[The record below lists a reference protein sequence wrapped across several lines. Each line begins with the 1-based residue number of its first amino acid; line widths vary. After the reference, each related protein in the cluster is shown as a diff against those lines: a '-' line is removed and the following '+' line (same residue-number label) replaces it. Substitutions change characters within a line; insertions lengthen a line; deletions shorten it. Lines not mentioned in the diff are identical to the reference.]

1 MASFCTLFVQ
11 KIDFR
16 KMQTFISETLNT
28 ILTKQKSFE
37 NTVFVLPSQRAGVFV
52 KQALKETIEVGFL
65 PRILNIEQFI
75 EEVSGLH
82 KIDSIQILF
91 HFYAIYKKVENEPED
106 FENFISWAFTVV
118 QDFNE
123 VDQHLV
129 DPKQIFTYLRDIQRL
144 KNWSV
149 KKPFQETKM
158 VKNHFSFLEKLETY
172 YTEFYQFLLEKKIG
186 YQGLIYREATKKIET
201 YIDKNKRQNFVFMGF
216 NALNKAEEYLFQQ
229 LLSAGNTDVYWD
241 IDVNFL
247 KNNHQAGTFIRKYK
261 AEWKYYLTN
270 PISTVSSNF
279 ERDKNIEV
287 IGASKNSTQIKYVGE
302 LLNKLPNYNKT
313 AYVLADESL
322 LPITLNSLPKKVE
335 AVNITMGYPLKDIP
349 TTSLFISIFQLF
361 LTQVK
366 LNKSQTEQFYYKD
379 VLQFFKHA
387 AILPLLIV
395 DGNNILDTIAI
406 KISED
411 NDAFISKNQIESF
424 LKPLDKSV
432 KETIVALFFPIEKMQ
447 GFIQRILNLID
458 VLKEKANPLEKEYL
472 FRYFTVFSQLK
483 TFQSEYNFLKTFK
496 TIHQLFNQLL
506 NTESISFQGEPLQGL
521 QLMGMLET
529 RVLDFENVII
539 TSVNENILP
548 KNSKQNTFIPFDVK
562 LDFGLPTYREKD
574 AIFSYHFFRL
584 LQRAKNIYLL
594 YNSESDTFGGGE
606 KSRFIAQLLHLKKE
620 IKELQ
625 ISPKVTTEKTEVKVI
640 EKTDTIASIL
650 KEVAKKGFSPSALT
664 NYLYNPYQFYT
675 QKILKLSE
683 YKEVEETVASNTM
696 GTIIHDTLD
705 ALYQPYIGQFLSLDN
720 LKEMFAKVDELVS
733 FYFKEHFHNSDVFT
747 GKNRLI
753 FEVSKDYVNRFLE
766 NEKTLVSENNQLKII
781 ATEENLETTIEIES
795 FDFPIKI
802 RGQVDRIDELNGVT
816 RIIDYKTG
824 KVEASNLKVND
835 ISNIADEKYS
845 KAIQV
850 LLYGFMYS
858 KSNNIHQPIESGIIS
873 FKNLKSG
880 LIKVD
885 FGKKDYEITEDRITE
900 FINSIKELIK
910 EIFALSIPFTE
921 KIHEKRKI

>member
-1 MASFCTLFVQ
+1 
-11 KIDFR
+11 
-16 KMQTFISETLNT
+16 MQTFISETLNT

-37 NTVFVLPSQRAGVFV
+37 NTVFILPSQRAGVFV

-75 EEVSGLH
+75 EEVSELH
-82 KIDSIQILF
+82 KIDSVQLLF
-91 HFYAIYKKVENEPED
+91 HFYAIYKKAEPKPEE
-106 FENFISWAFTVV
+106 FENFISWAFTVI

-123 VDQHLV
+123 VDQHLINS
-129 DPKQIFTYLRDIQRL
+129 KEIFTYLKDIQRL
-144 KNWSV
+144 KNWTV
-149 KKPFQETKM
+149 KKPFEETNM
-158 VKNHFSFLEKLETY
+158 VKNHFSFLERLEIY
-172 YTEFYQFLLEKKIG
+172 YDTFYAFLLEKQIG

-201 YIDKNKRQNFVFMGF
+201 YITKNRHKNYIFMGF

-229 LLSAGNTDVYWD
+229 LLSGGNTDVYWD
-241 IDVNFL
+241 IDSSFL
-247 KNNHQAGTFIRKYK
+247 ENNHQAGTFIRKYTS
-261 AEWKYYLTN
+261 EWKYYQTN

-279 ERDKNIEV
+279 ELEKNIEV
-287 IGASKNSTQIKYVGE
+287 IGASKNTTQIKYAGE
-302 LLNKLPNYNKT
+302 LLNKLSNHNKT

-335 AVNITMGYPLKDIP
+335 AINITMGYPLKDIP
-349 TTSLFISIFQLF
+349 TTSLFTSIFQLF
-361 LTQVK
+361 LTQTK
-366 LNKSQTEQFYYKD
+366 LNKTHSEQFYYKD

-387 AILPLLIV
+387 SIQPLLI
-395 DGNNILDTIAI
+395 DNGNNLFDTISI
-406 KISED
+406 KIAKD
-411 NDAFISKNQIESF
+411 NDAFISKTQIASF
-424 LKPLDKSV
+424 LL
-432 KETIVALFFPIEKMQ
+432 PIEKKVRETIIDIFNPIEKTQ
-447 GFIQRILNLID
+447 DFIQRILNLIT
-458 VLKEKANPLEKEYL
+458 VLKETANPLEKEYL
-472 FRYFTVFSQLK
+472 FRFYTVFSQLH
-483 TFQSEYNFLKTFK
+483 TFQNEYSFLKTFK

-506 NTESISFQGEPLQGL
+506 NIESISFKGEPLQGL

-548 KNSKQNTFIPFDVK
+548 KNSAQNTFIPFDVK
-562 LDFGLPTYREKD
+562 LEFGLPTYREKD

-606 KSRFIAQLLHLKKE
+606 KSRFIAQLLNLKDG

-625 ISPKVTTEKTEVKVI
+625 ISPKVKTEKTEVKEI
-640 EKTDTIASIL
+640 EKTDEIISVL
-650 KEVAKKGFSPSALT
+650 NEVAKKGFSPSALT
-664 NYLYNPYQFYT
+664 SYLYNPYQFYT
-675 QKILKLSE
+675 QKVLKLSE
-683 YKEVEETVASNTM
+683 YNEVEETVASNTM

-705 ALYQPYIGQFLSLDN
+705 ALYQPYIGKYLTSKN
-720 LKEMFAKVDELVS
+720 IKEMFAKVDDLVS
-733 FYFKEHFHNSDVFT
+733 FYFKKHFHNSDIFT
-747 GKNRLI
+747 GKNRLT

-766 NEKTLVSENNQLKII
+766 NEKQLISENNQLKII
-781 ATEENLETTIEIES
+781 ATEENLETTIEIEG

-824 KVEASNLKVND
+824 KVEASSLKVLD
-835 ISNIADEKYS
+835 VSDIADEKYS

-850 LLYGFMYS
+850 LLYGYMYS
-858 KSNNIHQPIESGIIS
+858 KNNTVNNTIESGIIS

-885 FGKKDYEITEDRITE
+885 FDKKDYEITEQRIDD
-900 FINSIKELIK
+900 FIEAIKKLIK
-910 EIFALSIPFTE
+910 EIFDLSIPFIE
-921 KIHEKRKI
+921 KIHEKRNI

>member
-1 MASFCTLFVQ
+1 
-11 KIDFR
+11 
-16 KMQTFISETLNT
+16 MQTFITETLNT

-37 NTVFVLPSQRAGVFV
+37 NTVFVLPSQRARVFV

-65 PRILNIEQFI
+65 PSILNIEQFI
-75 EEVSGLH
+75 EEVSELH
-82 KIDSIQILF
+82 KIDSVQLLF
-91 HFYAIYKKVENEPED
+91 HFYAIYKKAEPKPEE
-106 FENFISWAFTVV
+106 FENFISWAFTVI

-123 VDQHLV
+123 VDQHLINS
-129 DPKQIFTYLRDIQRL
+129 KEIFTYLKDIQRL

-149 KKPFQETKM
+149 KKPFEETNM
-158 VKNHFSFLEKLETY
+158 VKNHFSFLEKLEIY
-172 YTEFYQFLLEKKIG
+172 YDRFYAFLLEKQIG

-201 YIDKNKRQNFVFMGF
+201 YITKNKHKNYIFMGF

-241 IDVNFL
+241 IDSSFL
-247 KNNHQAGTFIRKYK
+247 ENNHQAGTFIRKYTS
-261 AEWKYYLTN
+261 EWKYYQTN
-270 PISTVSSNF
+270 PVSKVSSNF
-279 ERDKNIEV
+279 ELEKNIQV
-287 IGASKNSTQIKYVGE
+287 IGASKNTTQIKYAGE
-302 LLNKLPNYNKT
+302 LLNKLSNHNKT

-335 AVNITMGYPLKDIP
+335 AINITMGYPLKDIP
-349 TTSLFISIFQLF
+349 TTSLFTSIFQLF
-361 LTQVK
+361 LTQTK
-366 LNKSQTEQFYYKD
+366 LNKTHSEQFYYKD

-387 AILPLLIV
+387 CIQPLLI
-395 DGNNILDTIAI
+395 DNGNNLFDTISI
-406 KISED
+406 KIAKD
-411 NDAFISKNQIESF
+411 NDAFISKTQIASF
-424 LKPLDKSV
+424 LLPLEKKV
-432 KETIVALFFPIEKMQ
+432 RETIIDIFHPIEKTQ
-447 GFIQRILNLID
+447 DFIQRILNLIA
-458 VLKEKANPLEKEYL
+458 VLKETANPLEKEYL
-472 FRYFTVFSQLK
+472 FRFYTVFSQLH
-483 TFQSEYNFLKTFK
+483 TFQNEYSFLKTFK

-506 NTESISFQGEPLQGL
+506 NIESISFKGEPLKGL

-548 KNSKQNTFIPFDVK
+548 KNSAQNTFIPFDVK
-562 LDFGLPTYREKD
+562 LEFGLPTYREKD

-606 KSRFIAQLLHLKKE
+606 KSRFIAQLLNLKDG

-625 ISPKVTTEKTEVKVI
+625 ISPKVKTEKTEVKEI
-640 EKTDTIASIL
+640 EKTDEIISVL
-650 KEVAKKGFSPSALT
+650 NQVAKKGFSPSALT
-664 NYLYNPYQFYT
+664 GYLYNPYQFYT

-683 YKEVEETVASNTM
+683 YNEVEETVASNTM

-705 ALYQPYIGQFLSLDN
+705 ALYQPYLGKYLTSENI
-720 LKEMFAKVDELVS
+720 KEMFAKVDDLVS
-733 FYFKEHFHNSDVFT
+733 FYFKKHFHNSDIFT
-747 GKNRLI
+747 GKNRLT

-766 NEKTLVSENNQLKII
+766 NEKQLISENNQLKII
-781 ATEENLETTIEIES
+781 ATEENLETTIEIEG

-824 KVEASNLKVND
+824 KVEASSLKVSD
-835 ISNIADEKYS
+835 VSSIADEKYS

-850 LLYGFMYS
+850 LLYGYMYS
-858 KSNNIHQPIESGIIS
+858 KSNTVSNPIESGIVS

-885 FGKKDYEITEDRITE
+885 FGKKDYEITEQRIDD
-900 FINSIKELIK
+900 FIEAIKKLIK
-910 EIFALSIPFTE
+910 EIFDQSIPFIE
-921 KIHEKRKI
+921 KIHEKHNV

>member
-1 MASFCTLFVQ
+1 
-11 KIDFR
+11 
-16 KMQTFISETLNT
+16 MQTFISETLDK

-37 NTVFVLPSQRAGVFV
+37 NTVFILPSQRAGVFV
-52 KQALKETIEVGFL
+52 KQALKEKIDVGFL
-65 PRILNIEQFI
+65 PKILNIEQLI
-75 EEVSGLH
+75 EEISGLH
-82 KIDSIQILF
+82 KIDSVQLLF
-91 HFYAIYKKVENEPED
+91 HFYAIYKKAETEPED
-106 FENFISWAFTVV
+106 FETFISWALTVI

-123 VDQHLV
+123 IDQHLV
-129 DPKQIFTYLRDIQRL
+129 NPKEIFTYLRDIQRL

-158 VKNHFSFLEKLETY
+158 VKNHFSFLEKLEVY
-172 YTEFYQFLLEKKIG
+172 YSQFYQFLLENKIG
-186 YQGLIYREATKKIET
+186 YQGLIYREATKSIEDYINKNNKI
-201 YIDKNKRQNFVFMGF
+201 NFVFMGF
-216 NALNKAEEYLFQQ
+216 NALNKAEENLFQE
-229 LLSAGNTDVYWD
+229 LLSTGKTSIYWD
-241 IDVNFL
+241 IDAEFL

-261 AEWKYYLTN
+261 SKWKYYDKN
-270 PISTVSSNF
+270 PLETISPNF
-279 ERDKNIEV
+279 ETSKNIEV
-287 IGASKNSTQIKYVGE
+287 IGASKNSTQIKYAGE
-302 LLNKLPNYNKT
+302 LLNSLPNFNKT

-349 TTSLFISIFQLF
+349 TTSLFTSIFQLF

-387 AILPLLIV
+387 SILPLLMV
-395 DGNNILDTIAI
+395 DGENILDKIAI

-424 LKPLDKSV
+424 LNSIEKSV
-432 KETIVALFFPIEKMQ
+432 RETIVAIFFPIEKVQ
-447 GFIQRILNLID
+447 DFIQRILNLIA

-472 FRYFTVFSQLK
+472 FRYYTVFSQLK
-483 TFQSEYNFLKTFK
+483 TFQNQYNFLKTFK

-506 NTESISFQGEPLQGL
+506 NTESISFKGEPLQGL

-548 KNSKQNTFIPFDVK
+548 KNSTQNTFIPFDVK

-584 LQRAKNIYLL
+584 LQRSKNIYLL

-606 KSRFIAQLLHLKKE
+606 KSRFIAQLLHLKDG

-625 ISPKVTTEKTEVKVI
+625 ISPKVTTVKNEVKVI
-640 EKTDTIASIL
+640 EKNHAIISAL

-675 QKILKLSE
+675 QKVLKLSE

-705 ALYQPYIGQFLSLDN
+705 ALYQPFIDKFITTKN
-720 LKEMFAKVDELVS
+720 IKELFTKVDDLVS
-733 FYFKEHFHNSDVFT
+733 FYFKKHFHNSDIFT

-766 NEKTLVSENNQLKII
+766 SEMELVSGKNQLKII
-781 ATEENLETTIEIES
+781 ATEANLETNLVIEE

-835 ISNIADEKYS
+835 VSIIADEKYS

-850 LLYGFMYS
+850 LLYGFMYA
-858 KSNNIHQPIESGIIS
+858 KSNKIQQPIESGIIS

-880 LIKVD
+880 FIKVD
-885 FGKKDYEITEDRITE
+885 FGKKDYEITPERIDE
-900 FINSIKELIK
+900 FIESIKTLIK
-910 EIFALSIPFTE
+910 EIFDKSVPFTE
-921 KIHEKRKI
+921 KIHEKHAK

>member
-1 MASFCTLFVQ
+1 
-11 KIDFR
+11 
-16 KMQTFISETLNT
+16 MQTFITETLNT
-28 ILTKQKSFE
+28 ILTKQNSFE

-52 KQALKETIEVGFL
+52 KQALKETVDVGFL
-65 PRILNIEQFI
+65 PSILNIEQFI
-75 EEVSGLH
+75 EEVSELH
-82 KIDSIQILF
+82 KVDSVQLLF
-91 HFYAIYKKVENEPED
+91 HFYAIYKKAESEPEE

-123 VDQHLV
+123 VDQHLINSK
-129 DPKQIFTYLRDIQRL
+129 DIFTYLKDIQRL

-149 KKPFQETKM
+149 KKPFEETKM
-158 VKNHFSFLEKLETY
+158 VKNHFSFLEKLEIY
-172 YTEFYQFLLEKKIG
+172 YTEFYKFLLEKQLG

-201 YIDKNKRQNFVFMGF
+201 YINKNKHKNFVFMGF
-216 NALNKAEEYLFQQ
+216 NALNKAEEYLFQKM
-229 LLSAGNTDVYWD
+229 LATGNTDVYWD
-241 IDVNFL
+241 IDSSFL
-247 KNNHQAGTFIRKYK
+247 ENNHQAGTFIRKYK
-261 AEWKYYLTN
+261 SEWKYYLTN
-270 PISTVSSNF
+270 PIATVSSNF
-279 ERDKNIEV
+279 ELEKNIEV
-287 IGASKNSTQIKYVGE
+287 IGASKNTTQIKYAGE
-302 LLNKLPNYNKT
+302 LLNKLPNHNKT

-335 AVNITMGYPLKDIP
+335 AINITMGYPLKDIP
-349 TTSLFISIFQLF
+349 TTSLFTSIFQLF
-361 LTQVK
+361 LTQTK
-366 LNKSQTEQFYYKD
+366 LNKTHSEQFYYKD

-387 AILPLLIV
+387 SIQPLLI
-395 DGNNILDTIAI
+395 DNENNLFDTISI
-406 KISED
+406 KIAED
-411 NDAFISKNQIESF
+411 NDAFISKTQIASF
-424 LKPLDKSV
+424 LIPLEKQIR
-432 KETIVALFFPIEKMQ
+432 ETLIDIFLPIEKTQ
-447 GFIQRILNLID
+447 DFIQRILNLIA

-472 FRYFTVFSQLK
+472 FRFYTVFSQLH
-483 TFQSEYNFLKTFK
+483 TFQNEYSFLKTFK

-506 NTESISFQGEPLQGL
+506 NTETISFKGEPLQGL

-548 KNSKQNTFIPFDVK
+548 KNSAQNTFIPFDVK
-562 LDFGLPTYREKD
+562 LEFGLPTYREKD

-606 KSRFIAQLLHLKKE
+606 KSRFIAQLLNLKDG

-625 ISPKVTTEKTEVKVI
+625 ISPKVKTEKTEVKKI
-640 EKTDTIASIL
+640 EKTAEIISIL
-650 KEVAKKGFSPSALT
+650 EEVAKKGFSPSALT

-683 YKEVEETVASNTM
+683 YNEVEETVASNTM

-705 ALYQPYIGQFLSLDN
+705 ALYQPYIGKYLTSKDI
-720 LKEMFAKVDELVS
+720 KVMFAKVDELVS
-733 FYFKEHFHNSDVFT
+733 FYFKKHFHNSDVFT

-766 NEKTLVSENNQLKII
+766 NEKQLISENNQLKII
-781 ATEENLETTIEIES
+781 ATEQNLETIIEIEG
-795 FDFPIKI
+795 FNFPIKI
-802 RGQVDRIDELNGVT
+802 RGQVDRIDELNGIT

-824 KVEASNLKVND
+824 KVEASSLKVLD
-835 ISNIADEKYS
+835 VSSIADEKYS

-850 LLYGFMYS
+850 LLYGYMYS
-858 KSNNIHQPIESGIIS
+858 KSNTINNTIESGIIS

-885 FGKKDYEITEDRITE
+885 FGKSDYEITEQRIDD
-900 FINSIKELIK
+900 FIDAIKELIK
-910 EIFALSIPFTE
+910 EIFDNSIPFTE
-921 KIHEKRKI
+921 KIHEKHNV